1 MRGTLGV
8 IIKNNIMD
16 KRDLIQKVTFGESI
30 AELEAEKLKDYF
42 LKTEFWKLIRN
53 GTNDIVYGAKG
64 AGKSALY
71 TSIAND
77 VDSLF
82 DEGILVSIAENP
94 TGNTAFSNLKNDPPT
109 TETEFIRLWKLYFL
123 VITAQVFEEYGINDN
138 HAKKVR
144 EILTDCN
151 LIPAQN
157 KLSSFLKVCFDFM
170 RSFKNG
176 KEISTT
182 AEFDSNTGMY
192 SGQKFSLSFGEPT
205 KSDFDKG
212 LIPIEFAYDLLQKSL
227 IENKVKLWIIIDR
240 LDVAF
245 IESEELE
252 TNALRALFKTYLDLS
267 QFNEIKIKVFL
278 RDDIWQ
284 RITSGGFR
292 EASHITKY
300 QNLLWSKESLL
311 NLLIR
316 RVLDNQVLIEKFNLD
331 KEKILSDIN
340 KQEEL
345 FYRIFPKQIVPGGKR
360 PATLD
365 WILSRTKDGKGI
377 NAPRELIQLFTHART
392 IESKRLEN
400 GINELLDDQ
409 IISRQSFK
417 EAVND
422 VSKQRIEQT
431 IYAEF
436 PDIKEQ
442 IELLRGDKAEHGL
455 DTLMNK
461 WSLDKQSTLIIA
473 KRLISIGFFEQR
485 GEVTNPKYKIPFM
498 YRPYLEITQGS
509 STSELE
515 E

>member
-1 MRGTLGV
+1 
-8 IIKNNIMD
+8 MD
-16 KRDLIQKVTFGESI
+16 KKDLIQKVTFGESI
-30 AELEAEKLKDYF
+30 AELEAQKLKDYF

-64 AGKSALY
+64 SGKSALY
-71 TSIAND
+71 TSITND

-109 TETEFIRLWKLYFL
+109 TETEFVRLWKLYFL
-123 VITAQVFEEYGINDN
+123 VITAQMFEEYGINDK

-176 KEISTT
+176 KEVSTT

-205 KSDFDKG
+205 KSDFENG

-284 RITSGGFR
+284 RITIDGFR

-316 RVLDNQVLIEKFNLD
+316 RVLDNSELLIKFNLN
-331 KEKILSDIN
+331 KEDILSDID

-345 FYRIFPKQIVPGGKR
+345 FYRIFPKQIDPGSKK

-392 IESKRLEN
+392 IESKKLEN
-400 GINELLDDQ
+400 GVNELIDEQ

-417 EAVND
+417 EAIYD
-422 VSKQRIEQT
+422 VSKQRLEQT

-442 IELLRGDKAEHGL
+442 IELLRGDKAEHSF
-455 DTLMNK
+455 DALMSK
-461 WSLDKQSTLIIA
+461 WSFDKQATKNVA

-485 GEVTNPKYKIPFM
+485 GDVTNPRYKIPFM

-509 STSELE
+509 STSELDA
-515 E
+515 

>member
-1 MRGTLGV
+1 MYNLSV
-8 IIKNNIMD
+8 IIKKTMD
-16 KRDLIQKVTFGESI
+16 KKELIQKITFGESV
-30 AELEAEKLKDYF
+30 AELEAQKLKDYF

-53 GTNDIVYGAKG
+53 GKNDIVYGAKG

-71 TSIAND
+71 TSITND

-94 TGNTAFSNLKNDPPT
+94 TGNTAFSTLKNDPPT
-109 TETEFIRLWKLYFL
+109 TETEFVRLWKLYFL
-123 VITAQVFEEYGINDN
+123 VITAQMFEEYGINDK
-138 HAKKVR
+138 HSIKVR

-157 KLSSFLKVCFDFM
+157 KLSSLLKVCFDFM
-170 RSFKNG
+170 RSFGNG
-176 KEISTT
+176 KEVSTT
-182 AEFDSNTGMY
+182 AEFDPITGMY

-205 KSDFDKG
+205 KSDFNKG

-245 IESEELE
+245 IESVELE
-252 TNALRALFKTYLDLS
+252 TNALRALFKTYLGLS

-284 RITSGGFR
+284 RITSDGFR
-292 EASHITKY
+292 EASHITKF

-311 NLLIR
+311 NLIIR
-316 RVLDNQVLIEKFNLD
+316 RVLDNTELVQRFNLNKD
-331 KEKILSDIN
+331 EILSDIDN
-340 KQEEL
+340 QVQL
-345 FYRIFPKQIVPGGKR
+345 FYRIFPRQIDPGSKK

-392 IESKRLEN
+392 IESKKLEN
-400 GINELLDDQ
+400 GINELVDDQ

-417 EAVND
+417 EAIND
-422 VSKQRIEQT
+422 VSKQRLEQT

-442 IELLRGDKAEHGL
+442 IELLRGDKAEHSL
-455 DTLMNK
+455 TTLMSK
-461 WSLDKQSTLIIA
+461 WSLDRLNTLNVA
-473 KRLISIGFFEQR
+473 KKLISIGFFEQR

-498 YRPYLEITQGS
+498 YRPYLEITQGFA
-509 STSELE
+509 TSE
-515 E
+515 

>member
-1 MRGTLGV
+1 
-8 IIKNNIMD
+8 MD
-16 KRDLIQKVTFGESI
+16 KKSLIQKVSFGESI
-30 AELEAEKLKDYF
+30 AELEAQKLKDYF

-71 TSIAND
+71 TSITND
-77 VDSLF
+77 IDSLF

-109 TETEFIRLWKLYFL
+109 TEVEFVRLWKLYFL
-123 VITAQVFEEYGINDN
+123 VITAQMFEEYDINDKN
-138 HAKKVR
+138 AVKVR
-144 EILTDCN
+144 QILIDCN

-176 KEISTT
+176 KEVSTT
-182 AEFDSNTGMY
+182 AEFDPITGMY
-192 SGQKFSLSFGEPT
+192 SGQKFSLSFGEPS
-205 KSDFDKG
+205 KSDFEKG
-212 LIPIEFAYDLLQKSL
+212 LIPIEFVYDLLQQSL

-245 IESEELE
+245 TESEELE
-252 TNALRALFKTYLDLS
+252 TNALRALFKAYLDLA
-267 QFNEIKIKVFL
+267 QYNEIKFKVFL

-300 QNLLWSKESLL
+300 QNLIWSKESLL

-316 RVLDNQVLIEKFNLD
+316 RILDNKELVEKLDLD
-331 KEKILSDIN
+331 KEEILSDIK

-345 FYRIFPKQIVPGGKR
+345 FYRIFPKQIDQGSKK

-365 WILSRTKDGKGI
+365 WLLSRTKDGKGV
-377 NAPRELIQLFTHART
+377 NAPRELIQLLTHART
-392 IESKRLEN
+392 IESKRLES
-400 GINELLDDQ
+400 GLNELIDDQ
-409 IISRQSFK
+409 IISRQAFK
-417 EAVND
+417 EAINE
-422 VSKQRIEQT
+422 VSKQRLEQT

-436 PDIKEQ
+436 PDLKVQ
-442 IELLRGDKAEHGL
+442 IELLRGDKAEHTSE
-455 DTLMNK
+455 TLMAK
-461 WSLDKQSTLIIA
+461 WSTPKNLTLELA
-473 KRLISIGFFEQR
+473 KKLISIGFFEQK
-485 GEVTNPKYKIPFM
+485 GEVSNPKFKIPFM
-498 YRPYLEITQGS
+498 YRPYLEITQGTAAS
-509 STSELE
+509 DSE
-515 E
+515 

>member
-1 MRGTLGV
+1 
-8 IIKNNIMD
+8 MD
-16 KRDLIQKVTFGESI
+16 KKDLIQKVTFGESI
-30 AELEAEKLKDYF
+30 AELEAQKLKDYF

-53 GTNDIVYGAKG
+53 GTNDIVYGSKG

-71 TSIAND
+71 TSITND

-109 TETEFIRLWKLYFL
+109 TETEFVRLWKLYFL
-123 VITAQVFEEYGINDN
+123 VITAQMFEEYGINDK
-138 HAKKVR
+138 HAKRVR

-176 KEISTT
+176 KEVSTT
-182 AEFDSNTGMY
+182 AEFDPNTGMY

-205 KSDFDKG
+205 KNDFENG

-227 IENKVKLWIIIDR
+227 VENNVKLWIIIDR

-252 TNALRALFKTYLDLS
+252 TNALRALFKAYLDLS

-316 RVLDNQVLIEKFNLD
+316 RVLDNIELIEKLNLN
-331 KEKILSDIN
+331 KEEILSDIN

-345 FYRIFPKQIVPGGKR
+345 FYRIFPKQIDQGSKK

-365 WILSRTKDGKGI
+365 WILSRTKDGKGV

-392 IESKRLEN
+392 IESKRLES
-400 GINELLDDQ
+400 GINELVDDQ

-417 EAVND
+417 DAINE
-422 VSKQRIEQT
+422 VSKQRLEQT
-431 IYAEF
+431 IYAEY
-436 PDIKEQ
+436 PDIKAQ
-442 IELLRGDKAEHGL
+442 IELLRGDKAEHGI
-455 DTLMNK
+455 DTLMSK
-461 WSLDKQSTLIIA
+461 WTLDKQPAMNVA

-485 GEVTNPKYKIPFM
+485 GDVTNPRFKIPFM

-509 STSELE
+509 ATSEVE